1 MSPNSLRIIEDLRPG
16 SHLCCIYETEEE
28 HQTVLPAFVCH
39 GLELGEKVLYIV
51 DTHTAQVILGYLQD
65 DGLDADSYLTSGQLS
80 ILSVK
85 DAYITKGGFD
95 PDEMIALL
103 LAETERALADGFPAL
118 RVTGEMSWALQRLPG
133 SERLIEYE
141 AKLNEFL
148 PGSKC
153 LAICQYDRRRF
164 AEALL
169 LDVLTTH
176 PIAIIGTQVYDNFY
190 YIPSAEFL
198 GSDLPA
204 AKLRHWIDNLAERK
218 QAEVKLLTYQGQLR
232 SLASQLSLTEERE
245 RRRIAV
251 ELHDSIGNTLALCK
265 IKLGALQESLSSAG
279 HAGKLDEI
287 YELIDQAIQSTKSLT
302 FELSPPVLHELGLEL
317 ALEWLAERI
326 QQQYGIAIDFEND
339 RQPKPLDDDVQILLF
354 QVTRELLVNVI
365 KHAQAQNARVSI
377 CRDCDNIRLSVEDDG
392 AGFDTSK
399 IVSDPISTGKLGF
412 FSIRERINHI
422 QGDLEIQ
429 SELGHGSR
437 ITIVVPLKLKSEITN
452 SRLT

>member
-1 MSPNSLRIIEDLRPG
+1 
-16 SHLCCIYETEEE
+16 
-28 HQTVLPAFVCH
+28 
-39 GLELGEKVLYIV
+39 LELGEKVLYIV

-118 RVTGEMSWALQRLPG
+118 RVTGGMSGALQRLPG

-204 AKLRHWIDNLAERK
+204 AKLRHWMDNLAERK

-245 RRRIAV
+245 RRRIAM

-265 IKLGALQESLSSAG
+265 IKLGALQESLSSTG
-279 HAGKLDEI
+279 HAGHLDEI
-287 YELIDQAIQSTKSLT
+287 FEFIEQAIQSARSLT
-302 FELSPPVLHELGLEL
+302 FELSPPVLHEMGLEV
-317 ALEWLAERI
+317 ALEWLGERI
-326 QQQYGIAIDFEND
+326 RQQYRIPIQIEDD
-339 RQPKPLDDDVQILLF
+339 KQPKPMDDGVQVLLF
-354 QVTRELLVNVI
+354 KATHELLVNVI

-377 CRDCDNIRLSVEDDG
+377 HRDCDNIRLSVEDDG
-392 AGFDTSK
+392 VGFETSK
-399 IVSDPISTGKLGF
+399 IRCGAIITGGLGLF
-412 FSIRERINHI
+412 NIRERLSHI
-422 QGDLEIQ
+422 RGDLQIQ
-429 SELGHGSR
+429 SEPGHGTR
-437 ITIVVPLKLKSEITN
+437 VTIMVPLEAKSEITN
-452 SRLT
+452 GRLT